1 MLPVYHATCALYN
14 IIMRLFKKMKLM
26 HVNFVLLVWKC
37 SAQVIYWD
45 AIVILTIYASWLD

>member
-1 MLPVYHATCALYN
+1 MLPVYHTTCALYN

-26 HVNFVLLVWKC
+26 HVNFVLLVWKS

-45 AIVILTIYASWLD
+45 AIVILTI